1 MTKLRLIVADDSPLF
16 LQKLISLLAVEFD
29 VVATAADGKTALDLI
44 RRYEP
49 DLVVL
54 DLQMPALNGIEV
66 ARELVKNPPSPPVVI
81 CSTET
86 DPEIVEAA
94 REAGAVEYVFKA
106 RIETDLTLAAKS
118 AVQKNPFVALPIAAS
133 ILPKQSISPDKLSA
147 DDCGTAEYIK
157 RCAMFCG

>member
-1 MTKLRLIVADDSPLF
+1 MTKLRLIVADDSPPF
-16 LQKLISLLAVEFD
+16 LQKLVSLLSVEFD

-54 DLQMPALNGIEV
+54 DLQMPGLNGIEV
-66 ARELVKNPPSPPVVI
+66 TRELAKNPSSPPVVI
-81 CSTET
+81 CSAET

-106 RIETDLTLAAKS
+106 RIETDLILAAKS
-118 AVQKNPFVALPIAAS
+118 AVQDSPFVALPA
-133 ILPKQSISPDKLSA
+133 
-147 DDCGTAEYIK
+147 K
-157 RCAMFCG
+157 RRLRS